1 MTIRR
6 IALGT
11 TMALAISLL
20 SACQSSEEKAE
31 AHYQA
36 SLELLQKGD
45 TDRALVELR
54 NVFQL
59 NGQHREARQTY
70 ARIQRE
76 KGNLREA
83 YGQYL
88 RLVEQYP
95 DDFEGNVALAEMA
108 MTNGAWDD
116 AEKYAAAAAKA
127 KPEDAGAKALVLIS
141 DYRKALLVKDDTITD
156 KLVTEAETLLAA
168 NPKLSLLRKF
178 LADEKSR
185 KNDYAAALTLID
197 EGIKVDPGY
206 DDFYTLRLALLYQM
220 GETDKITEHLKAMI
234 ARKPDDAKT
243 REMLIAWY
251 MSQNN
256 TEAAEQAIRAEIDP
270 AKDDL
275 PPRLRMIQFLLQ
287 TKGNDAARAE
297 IEGYIAAM
305 PSSPHAPLLQSM
317 LAGLDFEAGKQAEAI
332 AALQKIVEGNPT
344 APEISA
350 IRISLAQMLSQTGNE
365 VGARAIVEEVLQA
378 DASNAQALKLKASW
392 LIDDDKT
399 GDALIALRTA
409 LEQNPRD
416 AEVMTLM
423 ARAHEREGNTE
434 LMADMLSQAVEA
446 SGQAPAESL
455 RYAGLLQTQ
464 GKLQPSEDTLLNAL
478 RREPDNVDILGAL
491 GGLYLQMK
499 DWGRADH
506 IVRTLEAGKTDAA
519 HRTADALKARLLAAS
534 GQETELTQFLEGLAS
549 QDSRPDAQM
558 ILVRDAVRRGD
569 YDQALA
575 QIADLETKYPDQ
587 PAVGLLHALVL
598 SSSNKV
604 PEAIARLQ
612 ELTIKAPTFE
622 QGWLALVNIQTASG
636 DAAGAATS
644 LDASLQ
650 AVPASKLLRWAK
662 AGALERSGDVDGA
675 IALYE
680 TLYTEDS
687 NWLVVAN
694 NLASLLAD
702 HRDDAA
708 SLDRAYVIARR
719 LRGADQPAF
728 QDTYG
733 WISFR
738 RGSLDEALS
747 ALEPA
752 AKGLPDDPA
761 VQYHLAMT
769 YGAMGRKDEAL
780 AILNKVASTVPA
792 PPAALADKVQAEIT
806 RLETTPATQGNN

>member
-1 MTIRR
+1 
-6 IALGT
+6 
-11 TMALAISLL
+11 MAIAISLL
-20 SACQSSEEKAE
+20 AACQSSEEKAE

-36 SLELLQKGD
+36 GMELLQKGD
-45 TDRALVELR
+45 TDRALVEFR

-59 NGQHREARQTY
+59 NGQHRAARQEY

-95 DDFEGNVALAEMA
+95 DDFDGNVALAEMA
-108 MTNGAWDD
+108 MGSGAWDD

-127 KPEDAGAKALVLIS
+127 KPDDAGARGLVLIGE
-141 DYRKALLVKDDTITD
+141 YRKAMLAKDDATMS
-156 KLVTEAETLLAA
+156 KLVTEGEGLLKA

-185 KNDYAAALTLID
+185 ANDYAGALALID
-197 EGIKVDPGY
+197 EGIAVDPGY
-206 DDFYTLRLALLYQM
+206 DDFYTLRLAMLYQL

-234 ARKPDDAKT
+234 ARKPDDARA
-243 REMLIAWY
+243 REMLISWY
-251 MSQNN
+251 MSQND
-256 TEAAEQAIRAEIDP
+256 TAAAEQAIRAEIDP

-275 PPRLRMIQFLLQ
+275 QPRLRMIQFLLQ
-287 TKGNDAARAE
+287 TRGNDAARTE
-297 IEGYIAAM
+297 IEGYLAAT

-317 LAGLDFEAGKQAEAI
+317 LAGLDFEGGKQAEAV
-332 AALQKIVEGNPT
+332 AAMQKIVDDNPQ
-344 APEISA
+344 APEINA

-365 VGARAIVEEVLQA
+365 VGARAIVEQVLQA
-378 DASNAQALKLKASW
+378 DASNAQALKLKAAW

-416 AEVMTLM
+416 AEAMTLM

-446 SGQAPAESL
+446 SGQAPGESL

-464 GKLQPSEDTLLNAL
+464 GKLQPAEDVLLNAL
-478 RREPDNVDILGAL
+478 RRQPENVSLLGAL

-506 IVRTLEAGKTDAA
+506 IVRTLEGAKTDAA
-519 HRTADALKARLLAAS
+519 RGAGDELKARLLAAS
-534 GQETELTQFLEGLAS
+534 GQEAELTQFLEGLAS
-549 QDSRPDAQM
+549 QGSRPDAEM

-569 YDQALA
+569 YDQALT
-575 QIADLETKYPDQ
+575 QIAALEAKYPDQ

-598 SSSNKV
+598 SSSNKKD
-604 PEAIARLQ
+604 EAMTRLQ
-612 ELTIKAPTFE
+612 DLTTKAPTFE
-622 QGWLALVNIQTASG
+622 QGWLALVNLQA
-636 DAAGAATS
+636 AAGDSAGSAAS
-644 LDASLQ
+644 LDKGLAALPQ
-650 AVPASKLLRWAK
+650 SKLLRWAK
-662 AGALERSGDVDGA
+662 AGILERAGDVDGA
-675 IALYE
+675 IALYD

-687 NWLVVAN
+687 SWLVVAN

-702 HRDDAA
+702 HKDDAA
-708 SLDRAYVIARR
+708 SLDRAYTIARR
-719 LRGADQPAF
+719 LRGTEQPAF

-738 RGSLDEALS
+738 RGNLDEAVA

-761 VQYHLAMT
+761 VQYHLAMA
-769 YGAMGRKDEAL
+769 YGAQGRKDEAL
-780 AILNKVASTVPA
+780 AILTKVASAVPA
-792 PPAALADKVQAEIT
+792 PPKALADKVQAEIT
-806 RLETTPATQGNN
+806 RLETGATGTGNN

>member
-1 MTIRR
+1 
-6 IALGT
+6 
-11 TMALAISLL
+11 MALAISLL

-36 SLELLQKGD
+36 AQELLQKGD

-59 NGQHREARQTY
+59 NGQHRAARQEY

-76 KGNLREA
+76 QGNLREA

-95 DDFEGNVALAEMA
+95 DDFDGNVALAEMA
-108 MTNGAWDD
+108 MANGAWDD
-116 AEKYAAAAAKA
+116 AAQYAAAAAKA
-127 KPEDAGAKALVLIS
+127 KPEDVGAKALVLIGN
-141 DYRKALLVKDDTITD
+141 YRTAMLAKDDATTAA
-156 KLVTEAETLLAA
+156 LVTEAEALLKTD
-168 NPKLSLLRKF
+168 PKLSLLRKF

-185 KNDYAAALTLID
+185 NNDNAGALALVD

-206 DDFYTLRLALLYQM
+206 DDFYTLRLALLYQL

-251 MSQNN
+251 MSQND
-256 TEAAEQAIRAEIDP
+256 TKAAEQAIRSEIDP

-275 PPRLRMIQFLLQ
+275 QPRLRMIQFLLQ
-287 TKGNDAARAE
+287 TKGNDAARTE
-297 IEGYIAAM
+297 IEGYIAAT
-305 PSSPHAPLLQSM
+305 PDSPHTPLLKSM
-317 LAGLDFEAGKQAEAI
+317 LAGLDFETGKQAEAI
-332 AALQKIVEGNPT
+332 AALQKIVDESPT

-365 VGARAIVEEVLQA
+365 VGARAIVEQVLQS
-378 DASNAQALKLKASW
+378 DANNAQALKLKASW

-399 GDALIALRTA
+399 GDALIALRSA

-416 AEVMTLM
+416 AEAMTLM

-446 SGQAPAESL
+446 SDQAPGESL
-455 RYAGLLQTQ
+455 RYASLLQTQ
-464 GKLQPSEDTLLNAL
+464 GKLQPAEDALLNAL
-478 RREPDNVDILGAL
+478 RRQPDNVSLLGAL

-519 HRTADALKARLLAAS
+519 HRTGDEMKARLLAAS

-549 QDSRPDAQM
+549 QAGRPDAQM
-558 ILVRDAVRRGD
+558 VLVRDAVRRGD
-569 YDQALA
+569 YPQALT

-587 PAVGLLHALVL
+587 PEVGLLHALVL
-598 SSSNKV
+598 SSSGKV

-612 ELTIKAPTFE
+612 ELTTKAPTFE

-636 DAAGAATS
+636 DAAGAAAS
-644 LDASLQ
+644 LDKSLQ

-662 AGALERSGDVDGA
+662 AGVLERSGDVDGA
-675 IALYE
+675 IAVYE

-702 HRDDAA
+702 HKDDAA

-719 LRGADQPAF
+719 LRGTDQPAF

-738 RGSLDEALS
+738 RGNLDEAVA

-761 VQYHLAMT
+761 VQYHLAMV
-769 YGAMGRKDEAL
+769 YGAQGRKDEAL

-792 PPAALADKVQAEIT
+792 PPQALADKVQAEIT
-806 RLETTPATQGNN
+806 RLETAPAPQGNN

>member
-1 MTIRR
+1 
-6 IALGT
+6 
-11 TMALAISLL
+11 MALAISLL

-36 SLELLQKGD
+36 AQELLQKGD

-59 NGQHREARQTY
+59 NGEHREARQTY
-70 ARIQRE
+70 ARVQRE

-95 DDFEGNVALAEMA
+95 DDFEGNVALTEMA

-127 KPEDAGAKALVLIS
+127 KPDDAGAKGLVLVM
-141 DYRKALLVKDDTITD
+141 DYRKALLAKDTATTTR
-156 KLVTEAETLLAA
+156 LVTEAEALLKA

-185 KNDYAAALTLID
+185 ANDFPAALALID
-197 EGIKVDPGY
+197 EGIAVDPGY
-206 DDFYTLRLALLYQM
+206 DDFYTLRLAMLYQM
-220 GETDKITEHLKAMI
+220 GETDKVTEHLKAMI

-243 REMLIAWY
+243 REMLISWY
-251 MSQNN
+251 MTQNDLG
-256 TEAAEQAIRAEIDP
+256 AAEQAIRAEIDP

-287 TKGNDAARAE
+287 VKGNDAARAE
-297 IEGYIAAM
+297 IEAYIAAT
-305 PSSPHAPLLQSM
+305 PNSTHTPLLKSM
-317 LAGLDFEAGKQAEAI
+317 LAGLDFEAGKQAEAV
-332 AALQKIVEGNPT
+332 AALQKIVEENPT

-399 GDALIALRTA
+399 GDALIALRSA

-416 AEVMTLM
+416 AEAMTLM

-446 SGQAPAESL
+446 SGQAPGESL
-455 RYAGLLQTQ
+455 RYAALLQTQ
-464 GKLQPSEDTLLNAL
+464 GKLQPAEDVLLNTL
-478 RREPDNVDILGAL
+478 RREPDNVGILGAL

-519 HRTADALKARLLAAS
+519 RRTGDELKARLLAAS
-534 GQETELTQFLEGLAS
+534 GQETELTQFLESLAS
-549 QDSRPDAQM
+549 QAGRPDAQM
-558 ILVRDAVRRGD
+558 VLVRDAVRRGD
-569 YDQALA
+569 YTQALA

-587 PAVGLLHALVL
+587 PEVGLLHALVL

-612 ELTIKAPTFE
+612 ELTAKAPTFE

-636 DAAGAATS
+636 DAAGATAS
-644 LDASLQ
+644 LDKSLQ

-662 AGALERSGDVDGA
+662 AGALERSGDIDGA

-702 HRDDAA
+702 HRDDAD
-708 SLDRAYVIARR
+708 SLERAYVIARR
-719 LRGADQPAF
+719 LRGAEQPAF

-733 WISFR
+733 WIAFR

-769 YGAMGRKDEAL
+769 YGAMGRKDDAL

-792 PPAALADKVQAEIT
+792 PPKALADKVQAEIT
-806 RLETTPATQGNN
+806 RLETAPATQGNN

>member
-1 MTIRR
+1 
-6 IALGT
+6 
-11 TMALAISLL
+11 MALAISLL

-36 SLELLQKGD
+36 AQELLLKGD

-70 ARIQRE
+70 ARVQRE

-108 MTNGAWDD
+108 MASGAWDD
-116 AEKYAAAAAKA
+116 AEKSTAAAAKA
-127 KPEDAGAKALVLIS
+127 KPDDPGAKALALIM
-141 DYRKALLVKDDTITD
+141 DYRKALLAKDTA
-156 KLVTEAETLLAA
+156 KSAALVSDGEALLKTA
-168 NPKLSLLRKF
+168 PKLSLLRKF

-185 KNDYAAALTLID
+185 ANDLQGALALID
-197 EGIKVDPGY
+197 EGIKTDPAY
-206 DDFYTLRLALLYQM
+206 DDFYTQRLALLYQM
-220 GETDKITEHLKAMI
+220 GETDKVTEHLKAMI
-234 ARKPDDAKT
+234 ARKPDDAAT
-243 REMLIAWY
+243 REMLISWY
-251 MSQNN
+251 VSQND

-297 IEGYIAAM
+297 IENYITAM
-305 PSSPHAPLLQSM
+305 PSSAHVPLLQSM

-332 AALQKIVEGNPT
+332 ASLQKIVEDSPT
-344 APEISA
+344 APEIDA

-399 GDALIALRTA
+399 GDALIALRSA

-416 AEVMTLM
+416 AEAMTLM

-434 LMADMLSQAVEA
+434 LMADMLAQAVEA
-446 SGQAPAESL
+446 SGQAPGESL
-455 RYAGLLQTQ
+455 RYAALLQTQ
-464 GKLQPSEDTLLNAL
+464 GKLQPAEDVLLNAL
-478 RREPDNVDILGAL
+478 RREPDNVGILGAL

-519 HRTADALKARLLAAS
+519 RRTGDELKARLLAAS
-534 GQETELTQFLEGLAS
+534 GQETELTQFLESLAS
-549 QDSRPDAQM
+549 QAGRPDAQM
-558 ILVRDAVRRGD
+558 VLVRDAVRRGD
-569 YDQALA
+569 YTQALA

-587 PAVGLLHALVL
+587 PEVGLLHALVL

-612 ELTIKAPTFE
+612 ELTAKAPTFE

-636 DAAGAATS
+636 DAAGATAS
-644 LDASLQ
+644 LDKSLQ

-662 AGALERSGDVDGA
+662 AGALERSGDIDGA

-702 HRDDAA
+702 HRDDAD
-708 SLDRAYVIARR
+708 SLERAYVIARR
-719 LRGADQPAF
+719 LRGAEQPAF

-733 WISFR
+733 WIAFR

-769 YGAMGRKDEAL
+769 YGAMGRKDDAL

-792 PPAALADKVQAEIT
+792 PPKALADKVQAEIT
-806 RLETTPATQGNN
+806 RLETAPATQGNN